1 MRPTSLTLS
10 LSAPPSCPLSND
22 CSPFKPLPPPR
33 AHCNVSDTPHAF
45 SKKKTQQVFGC
56 GPWLFVHVTP
66 QSLEFPI
73 AFGTWSRLGCAASWC
88 PNLWQ
93 LLFFF
98 HLSGESQ
105 LVKASYNKAR
115 LYLILRFHVCA
126 CITYSTGGPASPLLS
141 GFPVKD
147 FRVF

>member
-10 LSAPPSCPLSND
+10 LCPSSLCPMTALRLSHYLLPAHTATLAIHRTHSA
-22 CSPFKPLPPPR
+22 
-33 AHCNVSDTPHAF
+33 
-45 SKKKTQQVFGC
+45 KKKLSRCLDV
-56 GPWLFVHVTP
+56 VHDFLCMSP
-66 QSLEFPI
+66 RSHLNFPSPS
-73 AFGTWSRLGCAASWC
+73 AHGLVLAAQPRDAQICDSC
-88 PNLWQ
+88 Y
-93 LLFFF
+93 FFF